1 MLEYKDVLNIGYYE
15 YGEAFS
21 GSLGRLRYRIAIEPQ
36 KNYRWIPIEKR
47 EEHYLRLFLWFG
59 DNSFDRTCEDDI
71 EVKDFEYSSQGLKD
85 IVDYINKKLNL
96 SK

>member
-36 KNYRWIPIEKR
+36 KNYRWIPVEK
-47 EEHYLRLFLWFG
+47 EK
-59 DNSFDRTCEDDI
+59 N
-71 EVKDFEYSSQGLKD
+71 
-85 IVDYINKKLNL
+85 IV
-96 SK
+96 